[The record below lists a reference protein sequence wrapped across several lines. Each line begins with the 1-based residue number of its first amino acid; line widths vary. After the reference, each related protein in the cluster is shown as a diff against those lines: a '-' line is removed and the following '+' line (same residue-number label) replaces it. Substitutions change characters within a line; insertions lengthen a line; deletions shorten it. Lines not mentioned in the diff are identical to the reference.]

1 MCAWWHWLVY
11 TRVGQ
16 VCIYLPTYERLLQ
29 ASLLTTDN
37 ARYVGTYL
45 LTHIHT
51 CMHTHTHTFA
61 GNRGPGACSVAS
73 KEALPTR
80 ANACLAPFHPRL
92 FPPLTH
98 LLTLRDGNSDRDDVH
113 KPRRTKRDRNFMRR
127 KRELYCNTCMYYT
140 SLVWPACVRPARTDL
155 RNAPQKRTMRKR
167 VGGSALSPREIINY
181 ESFEDFFFRKD
192 PGAPHQLHW
201 IIVSEEKSCEFFSF
215 SSK

>member
-45 LTHIHT
+45 LTLT
-51 CMHTHTHTFA
+51 CIRIRIPSQVIA
-61 GNRGPGACSVAS
+61 DPGPVPLPRSG

-98 LLTLRDGNSDRDDVH
+98 LLTLRDGNSDRDDVL

-140 SLVWPACVRPARTDL
+140 SLVWSGCVRPARTDL
-155 RNAPQKRTMRKR
+155 RNA
-167 VGGSALSPREIINY
+167 S
-181 ESFEDFFFRKD
+181 
-192 PGAPHQLHW
+192 
-201 IIVSEEKSCEFFSF
+201 
-215 SSK
+215 